1 MEQRKSQDEVLKQ
14 FVSEGHLTSE
24 QADEI
29 AQAPI
34 LAFSARELV
43 SYLAAILITIGVGF
57 MVAGLVVN
65 VPKAGIA
72 VLLYVVAVVLAY
84 FSRKFSSGKSEKQRA
99 GDVLEIASVLA
110 IAVGSGILLDMTSM
124 RSEWSACILAI
135 VAGTWGVMRA
145 PRTQFSGSVLMTA
158 SVPVA
163 IMSSTSMMS
172 LNGDSNSIVIGLLLM
187 VSGLGL
193 IYMGMRHIGFGLLP
207 RSVGSLLIVIG
218 SITLAIITDLFR
230 LEVRGRVM
238 GFVQMA
244 FASSQ
249 VLGLPI
255 GLYFAN
261 LWDWHSPFM
270 MIVIVSIVV
279 MGAMIMYLKPIDA
292 HLKVK
297 SDRNAFEAHTT
308 TTYSK
313 NIGTSGL

>member
-14 FVSEGHLTSE
+14 FVSDGRLTSE

-57 MVAGLVVN
+57 TVAGLVVN
-65 VPKAGIA
+65 VPQAGIA
-72 VLLYVVAVVLAY
+72 ILLYVVAAVLAY
-84 FSRKFSSGKSEKQRA
+84 FSSKLLSATSERQRV
-99 GDVLEIASVLA
+99 GEVLEIASVLA

-145 PRTQFSGSVLMTA
+145 SRTQFSGSVLMTA

-218 SITLAIITDLFR
+218 SIMFVDVLPSGIGGLIPLGIGAALFTLGSRERSPENLLAGAFGIIVGVIITVVHWLPGNLLQGLTIIGCGVALLLVLR
-230 LEVRGRVM
+230 KQLARANQLE
-238 GFVQMA
+238 
-244 FASSQ
+244 
-249 VLGLPI
+249 P
-255 GLYFAN
+255 
-261 LWDWHSPFM
+261 
-270 MIVIVSIVV
+270 
-279 MGAMIMYLKPIDA
+279 GAPTA
-292 HLKVK
+292 
-297 SDRNAFEAHTT
+297 
-308 TTYSK
+308 
-313 NIGTSGL
+313 

>member
-65 VPKAGIA
+65 VPQAGIA
-72 VLLYVVAVVLAY
+72 VLLYVVAAALGY

-135 VAGTWGVMRA
+135 VAGTWGAIRA
-145 PRTQFSGSVLMTA
+145 ARSHFSGSVLMTA

-163 IMSSTSMMS
+163 IMSSTSMMN
-172 LNGDSNSIVIGLLLM
+172 LNGDNNRLVVGLMLLA
-187 VSGLGL
+187 GGAGL
-193 IYMGMRHIGFGLLP
+193 IYMGMRKIGFAFLP
-207 RSVGSLLIVIG
+207 RAFGSLLIVIA
-218 SITLAIITDLFR
+218 SITLAGVFSNGFGGLIPIAIGAAMFALGSRERAPEDLVAGAFGIIVGLIVTVVHWLPGN
-230 LEVRGRVM
+230 LLQGLAIIGCGVVPLL
-238 GFVQMA
+238 
-244 FASSQ
+244 
-249 VLGLPI
+249 VLRKQLAR
-255 GLYFAN
+255 AN
-261 LWDWHSPFM
+261 QPEP
-270 MIVIVSIVV
+270 
-279 MGAMIMYLKPIDA
+279 GAPTA
-292 HLKVK
+292 
-297 SDRNAFEAHTT
+297 
-308 TTYSK
+308 
-313 NIGTSGL
+313 